1 MKLDAVI
8 CLSLFN
14 CLPLICV
21 PFHRVL
27 HDLISDATVTK
38 QAIDEAHE
46 SIENANVVLARSAP
60 VGSLSTTGA
69 PSTFQSAPAP
79 AIAEEDL
86 FGGWGNENSGA
97 VNAPLPAFGSGTFS
111 SAAASS
117 VDESQP
123 STYNNNPPQVQS
135 ESKQPAMSSP
145 MPSYSYN
152 PNPEPT
158 PPAMTTNMYN
168 GGGYTGGSG
177 MGGHSRDLSGNDFG
191 EVMGSSPSHQPP
203 LPTIHQYDSGFGSSM
218 GAQTYDSIPHV
229 TSIKEVEDL
238 KAKSKEADDVAKE
251 AEASRR
257 QIVAQLDE
265 LRKLADEA
273 ESKVRAASDKPT
285 KKKGI
290 LGRGGAA
297 QKKDVVCDF
306 LMLSGLK
313 YCKHAII
320 SHFLLHSS
328 RKKSN
333 DWQWMPVTKRMHC
346 CWLNHS

>member
-1 MKLDAVI
+1 M
-8 CLSLFN
+8 
-14 CLPLICV
+14 
-21 PFHRVL
+21 L

-46 SIENANVVLARSAP
+46 SIENANEVLARSVA
-60 VGSLSTTGA
+60 VGSLPMTGA
-69 PSTFQSAPAP
+69 PLSAPAP

-86 FGGWGNENSGA
+86 FGGWGTEDSGA
-97 VNAPLPAFGSGTFS
+97 VNAPLPALGSGNFS

-123 STYNNNPPQVQS
+123 PTYYNNPPQVQM
-135 ESKQPAMSSP
+135 ESPQPVLSSP

-152 PNPEPT
+152 PNLEPA
-158 PPAMTTNMYN
+158 PPTITTNMYN

-177 MGGHSRDLSGNDFG
+177 MGGHNRDLSGNDFG
-191 EVMGSSPSHQPP
+191 EVMGSSPSLQPP

-229 TSIKEVEDL
+229 TSLKEVEDL

-257 QIVAQLDE
+257 QLVAQLDE

-273 ESKVRAASDKPT
+273 ESKVRAASEKPT

-297 QKKDVVCDF
+297 QKKDVVCNI
-306 LMLSGLK
+306 LMLKGFKFIFRCDYLT
-313 YCKHAII
+313 YFPNVRAE
-320 SHFLLHSS
+320 
-328 RKKSN
+328 RN
-333 DWQWMPVTKRMHC
+333 
-346 CWLNHS
+346 